1 MRIYFL
7 GRNNDDKGT
16 QLEILTKRILMQHGL
31 TNVMRDEVGPGAN
44 EIDVTAE
51 IIHNVGLSEIK
62 IPVICECK
70 AYDTAVTM
78 PQWLKFLGKLYVEQK
93 INSNTYGYFIAL
105 TDVNGNVWGHYK
117 HLKEALRDTSVHL
130 IGKDALIELLTKD
143 YKLNNQHDV
152 EKYAQQFTNKKIV
165 DSAIIYYDNNVYWII
180 EFVDHDYTLMTADLQ
195 FITEDKYCEMEDLLK
210 KLPFHGYIDIKSEH
224 DSLVRKITLEG
235 IVFCSVILGK
245 NSIDEISEMTYQVCK
260 SKYTYTTEEIID
272 TLRNNPFVT
281 ISDSITIN
289 TVYVSNNMVDFY
301 RMLLERP
308 LLPSVISS
316 EIYQQNI
323 TEILLNNICE
333 IQGGIKLTVEEK
345 QNCLKILKLSA
356 QALLISLTPDS
367 FINNAMS
374 SPYRLNEINKVAVE
388 KYLGNLMEALENDFS
403 KQEYWDEFHKKFD
416 IETYSFSKKLV
427 INAGKDNEL
436 INQDAPMVRFVQCDI
451 SGEKQT
457 IPIIEFSNSQ
467 LKENK

>member
-1 MRIYFL
+1 
-7 GRNNDDKGT
+7 
-16 QLEILTKRILMQHGL
+16 
-31 TNVMRDEVGPGAN
+31 
-44 EIDVTAE
+44 
-51 IIHNVGLSEIK
+51 
-62 IPVICECK
+62 
-70 AYDTAVTM
+70 
-78 PQWLKFLGKLYVEQK
+78 
-93 INSNTYGYFIAL
+93 
-105 TDVNGNVWGHYK
+105 
-117 HLKEALRDTSVHL
+117 
-130 IGKDALIELLTKD
+130 
-143 YKLNNQHDV
+143 
-152 EKYAQQFTNKKIV
+152 
-165 DSAIIYYDNNVYWII
+165 
-180 EFVDHDYTLMTADLQ
+180 
-195 FITEDKYCEMEDLLK
+195 
-210 KLPFHGYIDIKSEH
+210 
-224 DSLVRKITLEG
+224 
-235 IVFCSVILGK
+235 
-245 NSIDEISEMTYQVCK
+245 MTYQVCK

-416 IETYSFSKKLV
+416 IETYSFSK
-427 INAGKDNEL
+427 
-436 INQDAPMVRFVQCDI
+436 
-451 SGEKQT
+451 S
-457 IPIIEFSNSQ
+457 
-467 LKENK
+467 

>member
-1 MRIYFL
+1 MIIMYIDYRICRSWLYAND
-7 GRNNDDKGT
+7 GRSSIYNWR
-16 QLEILTKRILMQHGL
+16 QILWDGGSI
-31 TNVMRDEVGPGAN
+31 
-44 EIDVTAE
+44 
-51 IIHNVGLSEIK
+51 
-62 IPVICECK
+62 
-70 AYDTAVTM
+70 
-78 PQWLKFLGKLYVEQK
+78 
-93 INSNTYGYFIAL
+93 
-105 TDVNGNVWGHYK
+105 
-117 HLKEALRDTSVHL
+117 
-130 IGKDALIELLTKD
+130 
-143 YKLNNQHDV
+143 
-152 EKYAQQFTNKKIV
+152 
-165 DSAIIYYDNNVYWII
+165 
-180 EFVDHDYTLMTADLQ
+180 
-195 FITEDKYCEMEDLLK
+195 K

-403 KQEYWDEFHKKFD
+403 KQEYWDEFHK
-416 IETYSFSKKLV
+416 
-427 INAGKDNEL
+427 NL
-436 INQDAPMVRFVQCDI
+436 ILKHTP
-451 SGEKQT
+451 
-457 IPIIEFSNSQ
+457 SQ
-467 LKENK
+467 KS

>member
-1 MRIYFL
+1 M
-7 GRNNDDKGT
+7 
-16 QLEILTKRILMQHGL
+16 
-31 TNVMRDEVGPGAN
+31 
-44 EIDVTAE
+44 
-51 IIHNVGLSEIK
+51 
-62 IPVICECK
+62 
-70 AYDTAVTM
+70 
-78 PQWLKFLGKLYVEQK
+78 
-93 INSNTYGYFIAL
+93 
-105 TDVNGNVWGHYK
+105 
-117 HLKEALRDTSVHL
+117 
-130 IGKDALIELLTKD
+130 
-143 YKLNNQHDV
+143 
-152 EKYAQQFTNKKIV
+152 

-436 INQDAPMVRFVQCDI
+436 IIQDAPMVRFVQCDI